1 MKKYLV
7 GYYYDPHEDKEHKY
21 YYTDD
26 YKNFYD
32 ENDKLLKN
40 DILNQWSI
48 WINSPWSLTCEQ
60 YEIKYNCKNYSDIP
74 EGEPEWI
81 CSYHVIGY
89 DGITT
94 MIRQYGNTPEEALE
108 KTKAFFQYLQKNY
121 NTENASI

>member
-1 MKKYLV
+1 MKKYLA
-7 GYYYDPHEDKEHKY
+7 GYYYDPHEDKEHK

-40 DILNQWSI
+40 DILNQLSI

-74 EGEPEWI
+74 EGEPEWV
-81 CSYHVIGY
+81 CSYYVIGY

-94 MIRQYGNTPEEALE
+94 MIMW
-108 KTKAFFQYLQKNY
+108 
-121 NTENASI
+121 

>member
-1 MKKYLV
+1 MKNYLA
-7 GYYYDPHEDKEHKY
+7 GYYYDPHEDKEHK

-74 EGEPEWI
+74 EGEPEWV
-81 CSYHVIGY
+81 CSYYVIGY

-94 MIRQYGNTPEEALE
+94 MIRQYGNTPEESLE
-108 KTKAFFQYLQKNY
+108 KTKAFFQYLQKSY
-121 NTENASI
+121 NIEDEKV